1 MFRNYFKIAFRSLR
15 KNKAY
20 SFINIAGLSVG
31 MAAIMLIGLW
41 IWDEVSYDKSIPNN
55 HRIARVLQNP
65 VFNGE
70 TQTWFST
77 PMPLGPVLQKNYGN
91 DFKYVV
97 RAAFTG
103 ERTISLD
110 GKKFKRSGNYMEP
123 AAADMLSLKMQKG
136 SRSAL
141 DDMHAVL
148 LSASTAG
155 ILFGNEDPMGKV
167 LMLDNNDK
175 AMVKVAGI
183 YEDLPANSSFAD
195 LTFIAPWELMV
206 KSQGLE
212 QVLKSPWGASWFQT
226 FVQITD
232 QADMEKVSTVIKD
245 VLANNAGG
253 EKTKKDKT
261 AIFLHPLN
269 QWHLYGEFKNGV
281 NTGGRIQY
289 VWLFGIIGFF
299 ILILACINFMN
310 QSTARSEKRAK
321 EVGVRKTMGSLR
333 WQLIYQFFSES
344 LLMAFLAFVCSL
356 LLVQLALP
364 FFNTL
369 ADKKIQLL
377 WANPVFWLCG
387 IGFAFITGLMA
398 GSYPALY
405 LSSFN
410 PIKVLKGTFRAG
422 RFASIPRKALVVTQ
436 FTVSVVLIIGTIV
449 IFRQVRFAQNRPVG
463 YTREGL
469 VTTSSDGIWK
479 HLPAFRDELLGTGA
493 VEELAVSEL
502 QVTNMFVTNSG
513 FNWKGKDPAIQE
525 EFVTMGVTTEFGK
538 TVNWQIIDGRDFSK
552 GLATDS
558 NAIILNEAAV
568 QYMGLKNPVGEIVMW
583 GKNEPMRVIGVVKN
597 MITQSPYDPIRQ
609 MFFYQRKGTLPVIT
623 MRVNPRVSMQHALGS
638 IEQVVKKYRPGEAFE
653 YKFVDDEY
661 AKKFNNE
668 KRLAKLASSF
678 AFLAIFISCLGLFGM
693 ASFMA
698 EQRTKEIGVRKV
710 LGASVI
716 DLWGLLSKEFV
727 VLVAISLLIA
737 IPLATYFMDKWLQ
750 NFTYR
755 SVLSWWIFAAA
766 GLGAVL
772 ITLLTVSSQAIKAA
786 MANPVKALRSE

>member
-1 MFRNYFKIAFRSLR
+1 MIKNYLKVALRSLR
-15 KNKAY
+15 KNKVY
-20 SFINIAGLSVG
+20 SLLNIAGLSVG
-31 MAAIMLIGLW
+31 MAATMLIALW
-41 IWDEVSYDKSIPNN
+41 IWDEVSYDKSIPDYR
-55 HRIARVLQNP
+55 RIAKVLQHP

-77 PMPLGPVLQKNYGN
+77 PMPLGPALQKNYGN
-91 DFKYVV
+91 DFKHVIT
-97 RAAFTG
+97 AAFAG

-123 AAADMLSLKMQKG
+123 GVGDMLSLKMQKG
-136 SRSAL
+136 SRNAL
-141 DDMHAVL
+141 KDMNAVL
-148 LSASTAG
+148 LSASTASV
-155 ILFGNEDPMGKV
+155 LFGKEDPMGKV

-175 AMVKVAGI
+175 AMVKVAGV
-183 YEDLPANSSFAD
+183 YEDMPANSSFAE
-195 LTFIAPWELMV
+195 LTWIAPWELMV

-212 QVLKSPWGASWFQT
+212 QVLQNPWGASWFQT
-226 FVQITD
+226 YVQIAD
-232 QADMEKVSTVIKD
+232 QANMERVSAAIKD
-245 VLANNAGG
+245 VLANNSNG
-253 EKTKKDKT
+253 EKTRKDKT
-261 AIFLHPLN
+261 TIFLHPMN
-269 QWHLYGEFKNGV
+269 NWHLYGEFKDGV

-289 VWLFGIIGFF
+289 VWLFGIIGLF

-310 QSTARSEKRAK
+310 LSTARSEKRAK

-344 LLMAFLAFVCSL
+344 LLMAFLAFLCSL

-364 FFNTL
+364 FFNEL
-369 ADKKIQLL
+369 ADKKIQIL
-377 WANPVFWLCG
+377 WANPLFWSFG
-387 IGFAFITGLMA
+387 VGFAFITGLVA

-449 IFRQVRFAQNRPVG
+449 VFRQVRFAQNRPVG
-463 YTREGL
+463 YSRDGL
-469 VTTSSDGIWK
+469 VSISSNGIWD
-479 HLPAFRDELLGTGA
+479 HLPAFRNELLGTGA
-493 VEELAVSEL
+493 VEEMAVSEL
-502 QVTNMFVTNSG
+502 QVTNMFITNSG
-513 FNWKGKDPAIQE
+513 FNWKGKDPAMQE

-568 QYMGLKNPVGEIVMW
+568 KYMGLKNPVGETIMW
-583 GKNEPMRVIGVVKN
+583 GKNEPVRVIGVVKN

-609 MFFYQRKGTLPVIT
+609 MFFYQRKGKLPVIT
-623 MRVNPRVSMQHALGS
+623 MRINPRVSMQVALGS
-638 IEQVVKKYRPGEAFE
+638 IEQVVKKYRADEAFE

-661 AKKFNNE
+661 AKKFANE
-668 KRLAKLASSF
+668 KRIGKLASAF

-698 EQRTKEIGVRKV
+698 EQRNKEIGVRKV
-710 LGASVI
+710 LGASVLN
-716 DLWGLLSKEFV
+716 LWGLLSKEFV
-727 VLVAISLLIA
+727 VLVAISLVIA
-737 IPLATYFMDKWLQ
+737 IPLASYFMDKWLQ

-755 SVLSWWIFAAA
+755 SGLSWWIFAAA
-766 GLGAVL
+766 GLGALL

-786 MANPVKALRSE
+786 LANPVKALRSE